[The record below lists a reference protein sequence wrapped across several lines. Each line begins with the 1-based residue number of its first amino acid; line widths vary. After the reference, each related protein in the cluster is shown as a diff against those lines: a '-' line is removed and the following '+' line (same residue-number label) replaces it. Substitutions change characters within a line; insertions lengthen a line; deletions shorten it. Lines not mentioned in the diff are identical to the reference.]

1 MTRDEVAFSPTVPPV
16 LAFDA
21 GLRDET
27 ELLLVTGVKEADE
40 PEMLKELETD
50 QHGQLHTQNALMEGG
65 TYP

>member
-1 MTRDEVAFSPTVPPV
+1 

-27 ELLLVTGVKEADE
+27 ELPLAAGVKEADE
-40 PEMLKELETD
+40 PEMLKELEID
-50 QHGQLHTQNALMEGG
+50 QHSQLHTQNALMERG